1 MIEGKESGTMP
12 HGNSG
17 QWEKYTLDKFK
28 KMWGKVAEGRSW
40 IFEKD
45 RQWQEG
51 EKTKRNR
58 RQEWKKKKENSKGAG
73 SASLLSQPVSDL
85 PEHWSLWLCLSPSL
99 QHSITWHP
107 GPFYSPAVTHKQTL
121 DEESRKAKKRGE
133 CLHFTLEVSR
143 DQLKQQQTLCKMQK
157 LAQLTDNR
165 IGVAKVR
172 FKDI

>member
-1 MIEGKESGTMP
+1 MP

-45 RQWQEG
+45 RG
-51 EKTKRNR
+51 GKTKRNR

-85 PEHWSLWLCLSPSL
+85 PEYWSLWLCLSPSL
-99 QHSITWHP
+99 RHSITWHP

-143 DQLKQQQTLCKMQK
+143 DQLKQQQTLCKMHK

-165 IGVAKVR
+165 LGVAKVC

>member
-1 MIEGKESGTMP
+1 MRQLAVRNIQHDWRERKWCNATWK
-12 HGNSG
+12 
-17 QWEKYTLDKFK
+17 QWTV
-28 KMWGKVAEGRSW
+28 GKVHTRQIQENVGKCSRR
-40 IFEKD
+40 EKLNIWE
-45 RQWQEG
+45 RQAMTRG
-51 EKTKRNR
+51 GKTERNR

-73 SASLLSQPVSDL
+73 SASPLSQPVSDL

-143 DQLKQQQTLCKMQK
+143 DQLKQQQTLCKMH
-157 LAQLTDNR
+157 
-165 IGVAKVR
+165 
-172 FKDI
+172 